1 VDIAVQALINID
13 VPDLERAIRF
23 YEEAF
28 GLRLSRKLFGG
39 SVAEMTGT
47 SVPIYLVTKPE
58 GSSPI
63 LQSTQ
68 GRTYKRHWTPVHL
81 DFVVDNIQ
89 MAIEKAERAGAKL
102 EGKRQAFAW
111 GSLAT
116 LSDPFGHGLCLLQ
129 WSGRGY
135 DEVA

>member
-1 VDIAVQALINID
+1 MQALINID
-13 VPDLERAIRF
+13 VPDLEPAIRF

-39 SVAEMTGT
+39 SVAEMTGAPA
-47 SVPIYLVTKPE
+47 PIYLVTKPE

-81 DFVVDNIQ
+81 DFVVDNIRWRSRGRKKQ
-89 MAIEKAERAGAKL
+89 VPNWRGS
-102 EGKRQAFAW
+102 GKNLPGVLW
-111 GSLAT
+111 
-116 LSDPFGHGLCLLQ
+116 PH
-129 WSGRGY
+129 
-135 DEVA
+135 